1 MESKQELALGVF
13 EFVARHGIPLA
24 AQTEAHIQEN
34 LPVLGEHFRSD
45 ARQWPQLRTVL
56 LLPHAYKALEAM
68 REAGVLY
75 SLLPEVELIDC
86 LVIRNFYH
94 RFTVDEHTLVTI
106 RILKD
111 LPKASESIDKR
122 YAQLLSEVTRADLL
136 YLALLFHDVGKGVDG
151 ESHDTASAKLA
162 AAAMQRIGMEDP
174 MDRETVIQLVRD
186 HSLMSEVMTKRDL
199 SENEVL
205 EDFKARVRTLDRLKL
220 LTLMTYADSAA
231 VDPTTKT
238 NWRKE
243 LLWRLYL
250 GAYAIFQ
257 RDHEDRRIQ
266 PGIKVDCLDLATS
279 DSERRRMSE
288 FLKGFPERYL
298 RTHTA
303 EQVYE
308 HYSMS
313 AGVGKGRATAV
324 SKPVHG
330 DFEVVVMGRERPFL
344 FASLCAAIASYSF
357 SIVRAEAFSN
367 DDGLVLDSFRVTE
380 GPYDSASQVD
390 VGELKGFEQRLRR
403 VADGSLDASE
413 LLKRRGTVRYRRRNA
428 QAPHVSFDNRT
439 SARATI
445 FYVDA
450 ADRTRLLYDL
460 ASVFSQHACDI
471 DLVMCQTLGY
481 RVADVFYIRQKAEKL
496 AAPTCEQLQAE
507 LIQACDQ
514 DSVV

>member
-1 MESKQELALGVF
+1 
-13 EFVARHGIPLA
+13 
-24 AQTEAHIQEN
+24 
-34 LPVLGEHFRSD
+34 
-45 ARQWPQLRTVL
+45 
-56 LLPHAYKALEAM
+56 M

-122 YAQLLSEVTRADLL
+122 YARLLSEVTRADLL
-136 YLALLFHDVGKGVDG
+136 YLALLFHDVGKGVEG
-151 ESHDTASAKLA
+151 EFHGIASAKLA

-174 MDRETVIQLVRD
+174 MDRETVIQLVGD

-279 DSERRRMSE
+279 DSDRRRMSE

-303 EQVYE
+303 QQVYE

-313 AGVGKGRATAV
+313 AGVGKGRATAE
-324 SKPVHG
+324 SKPVDG
-330 DFEVVVMGRERPFL
+330 DFEVVVIGRERPFL

-357 SIVRAEAFSN
+357 SIVQAEAFSN
-367 DDGLVLDSFRVTE
+367 DDGLVLDSFRVTA
-380 GPYDSASQVD
+380 GPYGSASQVD
-390 VGELKGFEQRLRR
+390 VSELNGFEQRLRR
-403 VADGSLDASE
+403 VAEGSLDAGE
-413 LLKRRGTVRYRRRNA
+413 LLKKRGTVRYRRRNA

-450 ADRTRLLYDL
+450 ADRGRLLYDL

-471 DLVMCQTLGY
+471 DLVMCQTQGY
-481 RVADVFYIRQKAEKL
+481 RVADVFYIRQNAEKL
-496 AAPTCEQLQAE
+496 SASTCEELKAE